1 MKILIASSIYPDA
14 VAQLS
19 LRHNVVSAHGADEET
34 LKMHIAGCDV
44 LIFRSGVQITAE
56 VMQAA
61 PNLGLILRAG
71 SGIDNIDLD
80 YVYEKGIKLV
90 RIPGPGAKAV
100 AEMSFALML
109 GLARN
114 VLKADRLL
122 RQGHWAKHEMSGH
135 LLQGKVL
142 GIVGAG
148 NIGTQVGRLANAWG
162 MNVLGCIEF
171 PSAESAARLSKSGI
185 KLVPFPAVL
194 ASSDF
199 ITLHVPLKESTR
211 NLINAENLARM
222 KPGAFLVNL
231 ARGGVVN
238 EAALY
243 DSISSGHLA
252 WAALD
257 VHEHEGEGKISPLAE
272 LENVILTP
280 HIGAGAIDSQKE
292 IGEIIIENIDVF
304 QAESIE
310 QEFAL
315 EQEMVIPA

>member
-1 MKILIASSIYPDA
+1 
-14 VAQLS
+14 
-19 LRHNVVSAHGADEET
+19 
-34 LKMHIAGCDV
+34 
-44 LIFRSGVQITAE
+44 
-56 VMQAA
+56 
-61 PNLGLILRAG
+61 
-71 SGIDNIDLD
+71 
-80 YVYEKGIKLV
+80 
-90 RIPGPGAKAV
+90 
-100 AEMSFALML
+100 
-109 GLARN
+109 
-114 VLKADRLL
+114 
-122 RQGHWAKHEMSGH
+122 
-135 LLQGKVL
+135 VL

-252 WAALD
+252 GAALD